1 MEDSK
6 DVEVKGVKY
15 QVGRLKARH
24 GSWILAQVLTKMLP
38 GVLERAFAKQG
49 AKLAAGRSDMSEE
62 EFTSIQGHA
71 LAVCRRY
78 DKAGLPMPVF
88 VQPDR
93 WAVKDLEFDLTTVM
107 ALTVH
112 ALTFN
117 LGSFFAEGGLA
128 LIMDCIPG
136 LNAPVADPD
145 QAASLPDTQ
154 L

>member
-6 DVEVKGVKY
+6 DVTINGAKF

-49 AKLAAGRSDMSEE
+49 AKLAAGRSDMNEE
-62 EFTSIQGHA
+62 EFASIQGHA
-71 LAVCRRY
+71 LSVCRRY
-78 DKAGLPMPVF
+78 DKDGLPMPVF
-88 VQPDR
+88 LLPDR
-93 WAVKDLEFDLTTVM
+93 WADKELEYNLTAVM

-136 LNAPVADPD
+136 LQDLADPD
-145 QAASLPDTQ
+145 AASSSDTP